1 MLIGINLLY
10 LIPGKVGGTETYAR
24 ELLSSMQQI
33 IGRDDKLILF
43 CTRDNSSTFTATSNL
58 RIITLP
64 INASN
69 RVLRLL
75 AEQTLLP
82 LACLS
87 NKIDV
92 LFSLGYS
99 APIIHPCPSVV
110 TIHDLNWYYHPED
123 FSPLQRLVWKYLTIR
138 SARFSDHII
147 TISHASQASI
157 QKVMDV
163 STKKITTI
171 LHGSSAIAP
180 VSIKSVNEAL
190 SSLGISKPYLFTVL
204 AGYPHKNLI
213 TLLKAFNK
221 ISNQFPTLSLVICGL
236 SGRADIDNLKYIK
249 DNHLGDRIKILGY
262 VDNKVLTCLYLA
274 AEIFVFPSAYEGFGI
289 PITEAMQSGV
299 PVVSSNAFSLKEVAG
314 SGAVLVDPFA
324 VDQYVD
330 AITKLLSSSKARVEM
345 SKRGYSRVSEL
356 KWSDAAIKVLT
367 ILSKLKSGKL

>member
-24 ELLSSMQQI
+24 ELISAMQKVI
-33 IGRDDKLILF
+33 SDDDQLILF
-43 CTRDNSSTFTATSNL
+43 CTRDNSSTFSASSSSRL
-58 RIITLP
+58 ITLP

-69 RVLRLL
+69 RVMRLL

-82 LACLS
+82 LACITH
-87 NKIDV
+87 KIDV

-99 APIIHPCPSVV
+99 APFFHHCPSVV

-123 FSPLQRLVWKYLTIR
+123 FSPLQRHVWKYLTIW

-147 TISHASQASI
+147 TISHASQDSI
-157 QKVMDV
+157 QKVMNI
-163 STKKITTI
+163 STDKITTV

-213 TLLKAFNK
+213 TLLKAFKK
-221 ISNQFPTLSLVICGL
+221 ISIQFPNLSLIICGL
-236 SGRADIDNLKYIK
+236 SGRADTDNLKYIK
-249 DNHLGDRIKILGY
+249 DNHLDDRLKILGY
-262 VDNKVLTCLYLA
+262 VDNSVLKCLYQS

-314 SGAVLVDPFA
+314 NGALLVDPFA
-324 VDQYVD
+324 VDEYVD
-330 AITKLLSSSKARVEM
+330 AIIKLLSSSKARAEM

-356 KWSDAAIKVLT
+356 KWSSAAQQM
-367 ILSKLKSGKL
+367 LKIASERNKYV